1 MRGAARNE
9 LLGLP
14 APHPLKDALLNIDR
28 FLSQVEVDIRR
39 VQAAVPVPSVPRPVL
54 GPPGLPPD
62 IRDLTSRFDTWW
74 GRGESRYRWL
84 LSRFPESLF
93 TNWSAPLTFRWRVT

>member
-1 MRGAARNE
+1 MATDPIETVLSDLGKMRGRAYND
-9 LLGLP
+9 LLRLP
-14 APHPLKDALLNIDR
+14 APSPFKNALQNIDGLLDR
-28 FLSQVEVDIRR
+28 LEVDIRR

-74 GRGESRYRWL
+74 GRGESRYR
-84 LSRFPESLF
+84 
-93 TNWSAPLTFRWRVT
+93 